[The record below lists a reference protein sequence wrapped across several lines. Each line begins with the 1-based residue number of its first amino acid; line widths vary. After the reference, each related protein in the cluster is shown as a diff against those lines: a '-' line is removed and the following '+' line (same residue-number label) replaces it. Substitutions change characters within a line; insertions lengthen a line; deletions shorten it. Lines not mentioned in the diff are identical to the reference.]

1 MVQLVRVLRVVRVI
15 MVIGVVRVVSFLGE
29 TFRGSPRGPSSQGVK
44 RDV

>member
-1 MVQLVRVLRVVRVI
+1 MVRVVRVVRVI

-29 TFRGSPRGPSSQGVK
+29 TRGPSSQGVK